1 MKSAFRMKS
10 AVVKRSVT
18 IGDHRTS
25 VSLESEFWNCLKA
38 IAGSRQTT
46 LSDLVGEIDTS
57 RENGNLSSALRVF
70 VLSQYRQHA
79 PGDMSASRSGQPN
92 QTGQ

>member
-38 IAGSRQTT
+38 IADSRHTT

-70 VLSQYRQHA
+70 VLSQYRHHA
-79 PGDMSASRSGQPN
+79 PGGMSAPRSGQLN

>member
-38 IAGSRQTT
+38 IADSRQTT

-70 VLSQYRQHA
+70 VLSQYCDPPA
-79 PGDMSASRSGQPN
+79 SPLAGMSASGI
-92 QTGQ
+92 